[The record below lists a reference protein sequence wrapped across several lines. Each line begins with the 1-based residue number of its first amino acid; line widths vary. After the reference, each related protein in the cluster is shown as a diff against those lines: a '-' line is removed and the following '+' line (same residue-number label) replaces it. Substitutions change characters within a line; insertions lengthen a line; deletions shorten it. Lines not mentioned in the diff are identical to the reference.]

1 MYIVKCDGVMLY
13 HPDVDELRIFNAK
26 MKFEANKS
34 GGFDFTIFPSHPRF
48 EFIYKLKS
56 VIEVFQ
62 DSTLLFR
69 GRILNDEQGFDNEKR
84 IECEGDL
91 GLLNDSIVRP
101 YEYNGSI
108 TGFLTMLLS
117 SHNAQV
123 EAGKEFQ
130 LGTVT
135 VTDPNDY
142 IIRSSINAEKTWKVF
157 TDKLLNMLGGYVRI
171 RRVGGVNYLDYLED
185 STNQSLQALKLGENI
200 LDVTRKTSGDEIITA
215 LIPYGV
221 KLKDEDGKETANR
234 LSIQSVNSGVDY
246 VFDQTAVD
254 AYGWV
259 FDTKTWDDVTDA
271 NNLKNKAIAELNAR
285 LNLNVEVNIK
295 AVDLSMVDAEID
307 EFRILE
313 YVKIESTPHELNA
326 FMLVTKLEVDILNA
340 TNNKMTVGMSYSSF
354 TDEQIGLERDL
365 NNLTQTIEIG
375 KSQTNNE
382 IIDTIVSLESSIA
395 QTDRDIRMNV
405 SETYTSK
412 SALDEY
418 KLEVSSQFTQTA
430 ESFTFDFE
438 TLEQVMKDLDGETS
452 AEFAN
457 IRKFIQ
463 FVNGDIILGEAGNPL
478 QLKIENDRIA
488 FIFNGLEGAY
498 WANGNFYITD
508 VRVLTSI
515 RIGNYAFIPR
525 TNGNLSFKWVG

>member
-108 TGFLTMLLS
+108 TGFLQS
-117 SHNAQV
+117 IIDSHNGQV

-135 VTDPNDY
+135 VTDPNNY
-142 IIRSSINAEKTWKVF
+142 ISRMSITAEKTWKVID
-157 TDKLLNMLGGYVRI
+157 DKLLKLLGGYIRVR
-171 RRVGGVNYLDYLED
+171 RSGGINYLDYLED
-185 STNQSLQALKLGENI
+185 STTQSTQKLKLGENI
-200 LDVTRKTSGDEIITA
+200 LDVTRKSSGDEIITA
-215 LIPYGV
+215 LIPYGN
-221 KLKDEDGKETANR
+221 KLKDENGKDTNAR
-234 LSIQSVNSGVDY
+234 LDIKSVNSGVDY

-259 FDTKTWDDVTDA
+259 FDTETWDDVTDPS
-271 NNLKNKAIAELNAR
+271 NLHTKAIAELTSRINQ
-285 LNLNVEVNIK
+285 NVEVNIK
-295 AVDLSMVDAEID
+295 AVDLSMVDALID

-313 YVKIESTPHELNA
+313 YVKVESIYHELDA
-326 FMLVTKLEVDILNA
+326 FMLVVKLEIDILNA
-340 TNNKMTVGMSYSSF
+340 TNNKMTVGMNYSSF
-354 TDEQIGLERDL
+354 TDEQIGLERNL
-365 NNLTQTIEIG
+365 NNLTETVEIG
-375 KSQTNNE
+375 TSQTNNE
-382 IIDTIVSLESSIA
+382 LIDRVVAMQSSIA
-395 QTDRDIRMNV
+395 QTERDIRLDV
-405 SETYTSK
+405 SETYTTK
-412 SALDEY
+412 GALDEY
-418 KLEVSSQFTQTA
+418 KLEVSSNITQTSDA
-430 ESFTFDFE
+430 FTFNFSNLSQ
-438 TLEQVMKDLDGETS
+438 TVSDLDGDTS
-452 AEFAN
+452 TAFEE
-457 IRKFIQ
+457 IQKFIQ
-463 FVNGDIILGEAGNPL
+463 FLNGDIILGETGNPL
-478 QLKIENDRIA
+478 QLRIENDRIA
-488 FIFNGLEGAY
+488 FRMNGVEVAY
-498 WANGNFYITD
+498 WSDNNFYITD
-508 VRVLTSI
+508 ARILSSI